1 MEFRVRVSHASLYCV
16 EHEPFV
22 FVGTSLI
29 APVAIDWMNPS
40 KSKHEPSW
48 SNIFHGSNVGD
59 PVANAFKH
67 QESSMLAFSDSF
79 GLNGLIEDWLN
90 RDRTN
95 HGLVMYAT
103 GTGVSATSNSWSCRL
118 AVSYAPDGRDDCV
131 DTAVITLTTGAPNAT
146 EDGGTP
152 GPVQFS
158 LTGSSASR
166 TARQASTETRLPGDF
181 TSSLSMTSSP
191 VIIGCGLGEDL
202 ESILLRIETDDA
214 LHLSSLTVERH
225 GSRWDAS
232 LPDTGLWM
240 SADPREGALSAELPL
255 ALVAAGLKSATVMI
269 ATAECPYPWVISGS
283 LYVTL
288 VGAGVGRGEVE
299 SEEQL
304 FASRLEC
311 NSLSTRIIGVDRQ
324 LGPITAIMLRLVT
337 SPSQKT
343 PPLYLA
349 SAAVSASGVEYSSAI
364 PDHLEV
370 DNVAVISLAKTSP
383 CITSA
388 WITVEVSPFS
398 CEGTGVAI
406 VGSLVGSKGSSQS
419 RVLTSRYRVC

>member
-1 MEFRVRVSHASLYCV
+1 
-16 EHEPFV
+16 
-22 FVGTSLI
+22 
-29 APVAIDWMNPS
+29 
-40 KSKHEPSW
+40 
-48 SNIFHGSNVGD
+48 
-59 PVANAFKH
+59 
-67 QESSMLAFSDSF
+67 
-79 GLNGLIEDWLN
+79 
-90 RDRTN
+90 
-95 HGLVMYAT
+95 
-103 GTGVSATSNSWSCRL
+103 
-118 AVSYAPDGRDDCV
+118 
-131 DTAVITLTTGAPNAT
+131 
-146 EDGGTP
+146 
-152 GPVQFS
+152 
-158 LTGSSASR
+158 
-166 TARQASTETRLPGDF
+166 
-181 TSSLSMTSSP
+181 
-191 VIIGCGLGEDL
+191 
-202 ESILLRIETDDA
+202 
-214 LHLSSLTVERH
+214 
-225 GSRWDAS
+225 
-232 LPDTGLWM
+232 M

-370 DNVAVISLAKTSP
+370 SP
-383 CITSA
+383 CS
-388 WITVEVSPFS
+388 
-398 CEGTGVAI
+398 
-406 VGSLVGSKGSSQS
+406 
-419 RVLTSRYRVC
+419 